1 MARTN
6 SPSTGPMRFDGDW
19 PGFFLRGD
27 SAFELALSIE
37 EAIKCAGDSLPQ
49 IQQIRLREYVREI
62 RSCRQASATG
72 EGQEL
77 KSWADCQPS
86 SKDK

>member
-1 MARTN
+1 MARTD

-27 SAFELALSIE
+27 NASDLCNHIDAALAL
-37 EAIKCAGDSLPQ
+37 GDQLSQ
-49 IQQIRLREYVREI
+49 IQKERLRDYVREI